1 MNIFHSLSILGP
13 TASGKSTLAIE
24 LAKQINGE
32 IIGLDSRQIYK
43 FFEIGTAQPSKDELE
58 EIPHHLIGIKDPKD
72 HITAGSYAKLV
83 RECIK
88 DICNRKKIPIICGG
102 SGLYYRAIS
111 KGIFEDSS
119 SSLEIRSKLEKE
131 YDDLGSDKLLDRL
144 KSIDS
149 EYSKIIHPNNK
160 KRLIRALEIFE
171 LTGKSPTEH
180 FNNQKKVTNYKY
192 YSIYL
197 EWDKAALSKRIIKRT
212 KKMID
217 SGWIEEVRRLV
228 DRFSKNKIPPIDSIG
243 YREICNYIENDI
255 NLERLIFDIS
265 TKTQRLSTKQ
275 VKWFKNE
282 TLDLVLN
289 MPDFIKT
296 DQAVNFIIK
305 NIPKSNFSI

>member
-13 TASGKSTLAIE
+13 TSSGKSTLAIE

-43 FFEIGTAQPSKDELE
+43 FLEIGTAQPSKDELE

-72 HITAGSYAKLV
+72 FITAGSYAKLV
-83 RECIK
+83 KECIK

-111 KGIFEDSS
+111 KGIFKDSS

-131 YDDLGSDKLLDRL
+131 YEVLGPNKLLDRL
-144 KSIDS
+144 KSIDI

-171 LTGKSPTEH
+171 LTGKSPSDH
-180 FNNQKKVTNYKY
+180 FKNQKKITNYKF

-197 EWDKAALSKRIIKRT
+197 EWDKATLIKRIIKRT
-212 KKMID
+212 KKMIA
-217 SGWIEEVRRLV
+217 SGWIEEVRYLV
-228 DRFSKNKIPPIDSIG
+228 DRFSDNKIAPIDSIG
-243 YREICNYIENDI
+243 YREICDYIENDI
-255 NLERLIFDIS
+255 SLEKLISDIS

-289 MPDFIKT
+289 MSDFTKI

-305 NIPKSNFSI
+305 NIPKSKFSL